1 MVDLYSFQTSAVAF
15 LIAFVAAGVFTIL
28 FKFVYQW
35 ATPYN
40 ERTLIRDGNVAAALT
55 LGAALIGY
63 VLPLASALAHTFTLA
78 EFASWALLAAF
89 IQIVV
94 FTVVRRFIMPDFS
107 ERIVRGEMAAAT
119 YMSSISVAVGVLN
132 AACMTN

>member
-1 MVDLYSFQTSAVAF
+1 MIDLYSFQTSAIAF
-15 LIAFVAAGVFTIL
+15 LVAFVAAGLFTVA

-40 ERTLIRDGNVAAALT
+40 ERTLIREGNVAAALT

-78 EFASWALLAAF
+78 EFASWALLAAV

-94 FTVVRRFIMPDFS
+94 FTIVRRFVMPDFS
-107 ERIVRGEMAAAT
+107 QRIVRGEMAAAT
-119 YMSSISVAVGVLN
+119 YMASISVTVGVLN